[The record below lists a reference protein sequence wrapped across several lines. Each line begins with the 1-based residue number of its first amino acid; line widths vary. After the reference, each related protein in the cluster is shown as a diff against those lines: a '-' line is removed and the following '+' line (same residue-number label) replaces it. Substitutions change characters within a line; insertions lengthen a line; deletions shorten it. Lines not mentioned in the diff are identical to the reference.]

1 MGALE
6 AAEGPAQEYAAN
18 AALTTLSACCMRDAK
33 GLTATIRAACSTQ
46 WSEFLS
52 RGNIIDNSADAYNEQ
67 QAALRKKKLS
77 GFPAS
82 LIAGLTGVQAE
93 EFSA

>member
-1 MGALE
+1 M
-6 AAEGPAQEYAAN
+6 
-18 AALTTLSACCMRDAK
+18 CIRDRYEETRKVSGDDK
-33 GLTATIRAACSTQ
+33 GSVLQTQ

-67 QAALRKKKLS
+67 ARAAQKKLS

-82 LIAGLTGVQAE
+82 LIAGLTGAQAE

>member
-1 MGALE
+1 MLYEETRKVSG
-6 AAEGPAQEYAAN
+6 
-18 AALTTLSACCMRDAK
+18 DDK
-33 GLTATIRAACSTQ
+33 GSVLQTQ

-67 QAALRKKKLS
+67 AARAKKAVRLP
-77 GFPAS
+77 GVAHRRP
-82 LIAGLTGVQAE
+82 TGAQAE

>member
-1 MGALE
+1 MLYEETRKVSG
-6 AAEGPAQEYAAN
+6 
-18 AALTTLSACCMRDAK
+18 DDK
-33 GLTATIRAACSTQ
+33 GSVLQTQ

-67 QAALRKKKLS
+67 ARAAQKKLS

-82 LIAGLTGVQAE
+82 LIAGPDRRTGGRI
-93 EFSA
+93 FRLSAGLH